1 MREQQG
7 AQSQLVWL
15 WLTGLMIVLDQV
27 SKHWVVARFDLYER
41 LEVLPFFNLTL
52 AYNSGAAFSFLAGAG
67 GWQRWFFAAVAVIA
81 VAALIFLEEQGVQS
95 LSHYAYGLALFQVI
109 YVMTKNIVTLYALGP
124 ILSLTEKYKQL
135 GINALA
141 LAVMAVF
148 LAWRF

>member
-7 AQSQLVWL
+7 TQSQLVWL
-15 WLTGLMIVLDQV
+15 WLTGLVIVLDQV

-81 VAALIFLEEQGVQS
+81 AGAAS
-95 LSHYAYGLALFQVI
+95 LAACRASSRFH
-109 YVMTKNIVTLYALGP
+109 N
-124 ILSLTEKYKQL
+124 LTT
-135 GINALA
+135 
-141 LAVMAVF
+141 
-148 LAWRF
+148 R